1 MLRIKNY
8 ITGVLVAGVLIHV
21 PLIKKWRMFSQ
32 EKDKNSDQL
41 TENNLTRSLKTIDFN
56 KAIIENKRTLYNSS
70 LFGKE
75 VLFHQIA
82 SNMEFKY
89 QNYAFAGNIVNV
101 YKDKD
106 EIIKFDVKL
115 FMSTA
120 DICFSEIPEIT
131 KKEITKDLILKGFVR
146 SELLL
151 A

>member
-1 MLRIKNY
+1 MLILRNY
-8 ITGVLVAGVLIHV
+8 ITGVLVAGVLIYV
-21 PLIKKWRMFSQ
+21 PLLKKGNILNP
-32 EKDKNSDQL
+32 KNDKNSDEV
-41 TENNLTRSLKTIDFN
+41 TDNNFISSLKTIGFN
-56 KAIIENKRTLYNSS
+56 KAKIENKTTLFNSS

-75 VLFHQIA
+75 VLFHQIT
-82 SNMEFKY
+82 SHMEFKF

-115 FMSTA
+115 FMSTTN
-120 DICFSEIPEIT
+120 ICFSEIPKIT

-146 SELLL
+146 SELML

>member
-1 MLRIKNY
+1 MLTIKNY

-21 PLIKKWRMFSQ
+21 PLLKKWRMITI
-32 EKDKNSDQL
+32 ENDNNSDKI
-41 TENNLTRSLKTIDFN
+41 TENNFCSSLKTIDFN
-56 KAIIENKRTLYNSS
+56 KAKTENNRTLFKSS

-75 VLFHQIA
+75 VLFHQIT
-82 SNMEFKY
+82 SHMEFKY

-115 FMSTA
+115 FMSTT
-120 DICFSEIPEIT
+120 DICFSEIPKIT
-131 KKEITKDLILKGFVR
+131 RKEITKDLILKGFVR
-146 SELLL
+146 SELML

>member
-1 MLRIKNY
+1 MLTIKNY

-21 PLIKKWRMFSQ
+21 PLLKKWRVFNQ
-32 EKDKNSDQL
+32 EKDKNSDKI
-41 TENNLTRSLKTIDFN
+41 TENNFTSSLKTIDFYQA
-56 KAIIENKRTLYNSS
+56 KIENKKTLYNSS

-75 VLFHQIA
+75 VLFHQIT
-82 SNMEFKY
+82 SHMEFKF

-115 FMSTA
+115 FMSTTE
-120 DICFSEIPEIT
+120 ICLSEIPRIT
-131 KKEITKDLILKGFVR
+131 RKEITKDLILKGFVR
-146 SELLL
+146 SELML